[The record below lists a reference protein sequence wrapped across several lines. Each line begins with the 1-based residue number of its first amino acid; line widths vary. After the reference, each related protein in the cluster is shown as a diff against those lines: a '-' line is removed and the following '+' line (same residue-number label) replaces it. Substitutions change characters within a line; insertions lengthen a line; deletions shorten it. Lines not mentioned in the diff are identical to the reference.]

1 MAQTKADR
9 QAAGKK
15 AAATRA
21 RNTTR
26 TRSQTTGKKAAA
38 TRQGNA
44 ATQNARQARTSAN
57 SAVGGLISAGR
68 SIGEAA
74 FQAGKSVVTRAGA
87 VAQGDSK
94 KRR

>member
-9 QAAGKK
+9 QAAGRK
-15 AAATRA
+15 AAATRQ

-44 ATQNARQARTSAN
+44 ATQNAQQARTSAN
-57 SAVGGLISAGR
+57 SAVGGLVSAGR
-68 SIGEAA
+68 ALGEAA

-87 VAQGDSK
+87 VAGQGGK

>member
-15 AAATRA
+15 AAATRS

-38 TRQGNA
+38 TRQGKA
-44 ATQNARQARTSAN
+44 ATQSARQAQSSAGG
-57 SAVGGLISAGR
+57 AVGGLISAGR

-74 FQAGKSVVTRAGA
+74 FQAGKSVVTRASA
-87 VAQGDSK
+87 VTQGDK

>member
-9 QAAGKK
+9 QTAAKK
-15 AAATRA
+15 AAATRQ

-38 TRQGNA
+38 TRQGRTA
-44 ATQNARQARTSAN
+44 AQNAQQARTSAN
-57 SAVGGLISAGR
+57 SGLGSLTSAAVSL
-68 SIGEAA
+68 GEAA
-74 FQAGKSVVTRAGA
+74 FNAGKSVVTRAGA
-87 VAQGDSK
+87 LAGQGDR